1 MAMMLAACSTVSNRK
16 AHTADFRHVDW
27 IGCRLCRPCRNRLPV
42 RLIVLAE
49 EAVSRNHDFK
59 IRGYTV
65 GQAPNLPLVAV
76 IVAAVV
82 GRMTEQGSV
91 TNRIADSAFFVSL
104 SIWSY
109 LETFDGL
116 NAFRRVLGIAGFV
129 VVLTRL
135 VGALQ

>member
-16 AHTADFRHVDW
+16 THTADFRHVDW
-27 IGCRLCRPCRNRLPV
+27 IGCRLCRPCRNRFPL
-42 RLIVLAE
+42 RLLVVEA
-49 EAVSRNHDFK
+49 AVSRNRDFK

-82 GRMTEQGSV
+82 GRVTEQGSV

-109 LETFDGL
+109 LETFDGV

-135 VGALQ
+135 VGELQ